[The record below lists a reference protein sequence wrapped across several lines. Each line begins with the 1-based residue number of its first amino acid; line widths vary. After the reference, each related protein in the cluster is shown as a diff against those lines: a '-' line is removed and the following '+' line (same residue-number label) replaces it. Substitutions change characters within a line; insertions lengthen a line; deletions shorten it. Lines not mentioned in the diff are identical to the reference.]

1 MTRTEL
7 EAAIAKFVETV
18 DNTDTNEILQKGLD
32 RWVDN
37 FRHHPVPWSL
47 DEIGTV
53 CLELKRIIEA
63 GRALSDFI
71 NDGNGGFAPM
81 VLPEKREFIEDLYP
95 EIKDC
100 DEEYWTEKDLI
111 EFYAFLN
118 FGEEVDEETIRRQK
132 ATVKIWAERAE
143 QQKGKAA

>member
-1 MTRTEL
+1 MTKTEL

-18 DNTDTNEILQKGLD
+18 HNTGTHEILEKGLD

-37 FRHHPVPWSL
+37 FVHHPVPWSL
-47 DEIGTV
+47 DEIG
-53 CLELKRIIEA
+53 CACHELEKIIEA

-95 EIKDC
+95 EMKDC
-100 DEEYWTEKDLI
+100 YEEYWTEKDLMSS
-111 EFYAFLN
+111 
-118 FGEEVDEETIRRQK
+118 THS
-132 ATVKIWAERAE
+132 
-143 QQKGKAA
+143 